1 MAVRDKHLLEE
12 RFVWRLSGEGLRSD
26 AAGEAGFVDPE
37 EGREWRKGAD
47 VGDVIDVLQ
56 DGWRQG
62 RLL

>member
-12 RFVWRLSGEGLRSD
+12 RFVWRLSGGGLGSD
-26 AAGEAGFVDPE
+26 AAEAGFVDPE
-37 EGREWRKGAD
+37 EGRERREVAD

-56 DGWRQG
+56 DGWRQR